1 MRIRTTVWKVAP
13 AIIAMTSE
21 VAQAQSNV
29 EVYGIVD
36 TAVEWARSGD
46 GVNVNRL
53 VSGQNSA
60 SRFGMRGSE
69 DIGGGLKANFWL
81 ENGFNTDTGALSDS
95 ARLFNRRATVGLS
108 GPWGRVDLGRQFRPE
123 ARAVFGMDPFD
134 GGSTASPSN
143 TYSNTVFRT
152 DNAVVYET
160 PNVNGFVGRLMY
172 AFGEAPGA
180 FNGANNDVGASLQYY
195 NGPVYLAYAYDA
207 RTNATNSDKRRWHSL
222 GGAYDFGVAKLY
234 AAYRTRKE
242 GAVGLDESSYWL
254 GVSVPLGAWTL
265 SATATRV
272 NDKTPADKGAT
283 GIGLGADYALSKRTT
298 LYGRFGKVNNKN
310 GATFNLDNGING
322 PSPSSLALGLR
333 HKF

>member
-1 MRIRTTVWKVAP
+1 M
-13 AIIAMTSE
+13 
-21 VAQAQSNV
+21 
-29 EVYGIVD
+29 
-36 TAVEWARSGD
+36 
-46 GVNVNRL
+46 
-53 VSGQNSA
+53 
-60 SRFGMRGSE
+60 
-69 DIGGGLKANFWL
+69 
-81 ENGFNTDTGALSDS
+81 
-95 ARLFNRRATVGLS
+95 
-108 GPWGRVDLGRQFRPE
+108 
-123 ARAVFGMDPFD
+123 
-134 GGSTASPSN
+134 
-143 TYSNTVFRT
+143 
-152 DNAVVYET
+152 
-160 PNVNGFVGRLMY
+160 
-172 AFGEAPGA
+172 
-180 FNGANNDVGASLQYY
+180 
-195 NGPVYLAYAYDA
+195 
-207 RTNATNSDKRRWHSL
+207 
-222 GGAYDFGVAKLY
+222 AKLY